1 MKLNVASIKRLLYK
15 TPILFNTVNSNKKKG
30 GETSMSEIAEQA
42 LTVKEAAEFLKT
54 KPQTLDKWRIT
65 KTGPPYSRIGNGR
78 GGIRYRLSVLV
89 EYLKSTEGRA
99 AA

>member
-1 MKLNVASIKRLLYK
+1 MVDTITIVVVTML
-15 TPILFNTVNSNKKKG
+15 TTVVVVNKKTEVK
-30 GETSMSEIAEQA
+30 TSMPEITEQA

-78 GGIRYRLSVLV
+78 GGIRYRLSALV
-89 EYLKSTEGRA
+89 EYLKSNEGRA